1 MLNSGKSGR
10 REVTRRYQR
19 GMTLIELLVAGAIS
33 VIVASGMV
41 MLMANTLG
49 TGTQTIKMTRLSQEM
64 RTAMQIM
71 TRELRRANYH
81 STYAECFGNVACLGS
96 GSLNIDS
103 YVKSI
108 TIDGGTTGSC
118 FYFWYD
124 RPQVTGTAV
133 SGQTA
138 SAFRRV
144 TNAAGVGSI
153 EMWLPTVSTGI
164 NETTNST
171 PNCTGGSD
179 NWQQITDP
187 AVYDITSFCVSNNG
201 DANCDGSIVA
211 PESAQNASFT
221 ESIGASGAT
230 LGVQRLDLRMEGKL
244 KDDPAL
250 ASWLQGN
257 AAPTQVVQDFVR
269 VRNDIPSP

>member
-1 MLNSGKSGR
+1 MFVRFGPSAGQQMAWR
-10 REVTRRYQR
+10 RQR

-33 VIVASGMV
+33 VVVASGMV

-81 STYAECFGNVACLGS
+81 ATFAACFGDADCLNTLGIA
-96 GSLNIDS
+96 GV
-103 YVKSI
+103 VKNI

-124 RPQVTGTAV
+124 RPQVTGTSV
-133 SGQTA
+133 TGQTA

-164 NETTNST
+164 NETANST
-171 PNCTGGSD
+171 PNCTGGND
-179 NWQQITDP
+179 NWQSITDP

-201 DANCDGSIVA
+201 DTNCDGTVDDA
-211 PESAQNASFT
+211 ELASFT
-221 ESIGASGAT
+221 QAINGTGAT

-244 KDDPAL
+244 RNDPAL

-269 VRNDIPSP
+269 VRNDIPSL